1 MSDTEISFY
10 KNIDIEYFFDGKVFD
25 YLYQKY
31 NDYEKD
37 NNNDNTNKLK
47 KTLEENFKETL
58 SSNSSNIDDDQK
70 LKNNI
75 YNYIKNFLY
84 EQVDTIH
91 NESNKYLF
99 VHFSNKDSSRQA
111 PSDDLKSIY
120 IWNDNTIN
128 INDKYKVKPNIHFMS
143 INVYNNIN
151 ETLEKYKQR
160 INTNIQKIFSNVEKE
175 YIEYQNRK
183 SVSSSS
189 ADFLITPFNR
199 IVFFGKTKDE
209 LFVPYFDNDNKINI
223 KETDKF
229 YKSNYYKTFKKNI
242 DNIVSF
248 TTTLNNSNKLSQKIS
263 INKNT
268 FEIPNNLK
276 YRNKFEPLLLLQ
288 TETDVNAL
296 RKKYNYTLFILNF
309 LYDFFILNKK
319 GLIELESLQILDADK
334 FKTFTIDY
342 ILTHLPIK
350 EETNMY
356 FDKIFVS
363 KDYNEILNNIKKNH
377 KSNDIKIYTR
387 EKLNNNSKSPYVIN
401 TVEYNEGPA
410 LVVTFKDLDDK
421 YIINMN
427 ISNKDINLPLQVN
440 INKKNENK
448 IIKGL
453 IYKSEKQGNNNYKFT
468 PLKTSNLNITNYDKK
483 KFYYL
488 EDMKININLIKDYV
502 KFVDKKKKYNNK
514 ELTNFI
520 IELLTSKTKL
530 EQLYTYYKQ
539 IKKDNSVIQDK
550 VYELTLE
557 LLFRK
562 GNTFFINTSETTK
575 EGIYEIDNYKI
586 LDEDYN
592 YDQYNDTQII
602 ENFLKI
608 IKDKKLIKDN
618 KLIEFCKN
626 KNFDKAFEYIEKIK
640 EPTDQATKNYY
651 NYVYNYL
658 YKKTKNPDTSK
669 FKQIDLNNIPV
680 NILLK
685 KKEKHVIDDK
695 KKDKTCKAIYERL
708 KGTMKNSSKYF
719 NNVRKLYVAKGLLGG
734 KKTKKIKRRKNKK
747 RTIKNY

>member
-25 YLYQKY
+25 YLYKKY
-31 NDYEKD
+31 RDYDNTSKKD
-37 NNNDNTNKLK
+37 NTDNTAKLK
-47 KTLEENFKETL
+47 TTLEENFKETL
-58 SSNSSNIDDDQK
+58 KGNNKIDENQK
-70 LKNNI
+70 PENNI

-111 PSDDLKSIY
+111 PSNELKSIY

-128 INDKYKVKPNIHFMS
+128 INGEYKVKPNIHFMS

-209 LFVPYFDNDNKINI
+209 IFVPYFDNNNKIDT

-288 TETDVNAL
+288 NENKTVKELQT
-296 RKKYNYTLFILNF
+296 KYNYTLFILNF

-319 GLIELESLQILDADK
+319 GLIELDSLQILKSDD
-334 FKTFTIDY
+334 FKAFTIDY

-410 LVVTFKDLDDK
+410 LVVTFKDLDGK

-440 INKKNENK
+440 INKKNEKK

-453 IYKSEKQGNNNYKFT
+453 IYKSDKQGNSNYKFT
-468 PLKTSNLNITNYDKK
+468 QLKTSNLNITNYDKK

-502 KFVDKKKKYNNK
+502 KFIDKKKKYNNK

-562 GNTFFINTSETTK
+562 GNTFFINTNETTK

-592 YDQYNDTQII
+592 YNQYNDTQII

-608 IKDKKLIKDN
+608 IN
-618 KLIEFCKN
+618 NNELIEFCKK
-626 KNFDKAFEYIEKIK
+626 KNFDKAFKSIEKIN
-640 EPTDQATKNYY
+640 EPTDQETKNYY

-658 YKKTKNPDTSK
+658 YKQTKNQDKSK

-685 KKEKHVIDDK
+685 KKEKDVIKDK

-708 KGTMKNSSKYF
+708 KGTMKSSSKHF
-719 NNVRKLYVAKGLLGG
+719 NNVRKLYLAKVLLGG